1 MIDDTELHERLRR
14 SMNAVAQRATSQA
27 SSVWHEPLVAPVHRQ
42 RRLVAFVGASIVI
55 TIVAASL
62 IVIHRSSTPHVT
74 VSATTQA
81 GLSQVAPSVHLT
93 SPSPTTASRPP
104 TTANPTVTLHRFL
117 AEHPDVVM
125 HGMPVRYGND
135 TEIATVG
142 FAPDPNHRVIE
153 ILDLTSGTASP
164 LATLLLPAPDYGFA
178 TRLPIQT
185 ADLTGDGLPDFLVRF
200 QAADNDPGVVVS
212 ADTGTWKL
220 VPQSTNPADVYIGR
234 NPTIT
239 NGHLNSTR
247 NDCTPTCA
255 QGHNT
260 LIEWH
265 YDHQHHTMVPQ

>member
-14 SMNAVAQRATSQA
+14 SMHAVAQRATSQA
-27 SSVWHEPLVAPVHRQ
+27 SNVWHEPLVAPVKRQ
-42 RRLVAFVGASIVI
+42 RRLVAFASAAIVI

-62 IVIHRSSTPHVT
+62 AVIHRSTTPHVT
-74 VSATTQA
+74 VSATTQP
-81 GLSQVAPSVHLT
+81 GRSQVPSSAHIT
-93 SPSPTTASRPP
+93 SPTTASRPP
-104 TTANPTVTLHRFL
+104 TTANPTVTLQRFL
-117 AEHPDVVM
+117 AEHPDAVM
-125 HGMPVRYGND
+125 HSMPVRYANG
-135 TEIATVG
+135 TEIAAVG
-142 FAPDPNHRVIE
+142 IAPDPNHRRIE

-164 LATLLLPAPDYGFA
+164 LATLTLPAPNYDFA

-220 VPQSTNPADVYIGR
+220 VAQSTNPADVYIGR

-239 NGHLNSTR
+239 NSQLNSTR
-247 NDCTPTCA
+247 NDCIPTCA

-260 LIEWH
+260 LVQWH
-265 YDHQHHTMVPQ
+265 YNHQHQTIVPQ